1 MISNQFR
8 VIVALIKRSIMK
20 IFLGSLI
27 KIYDIETLA
36 NCFLYMDI
44 DSKTDISDL
53 NNIDSSQINV
63 FVIHYSRND
72 LKVFVQY
79 LKRLKGQIGFN
90 NLSFDSQVC
99 QFILNNAERWIIG
112 DYHPD
117 EITKEIFA
125 FAQEQINK
133 QGVGFPTFN
142 ERNLYCKQLDLFKMH
157 HFDNKAK
164 VQSLKGL
171 QVNLN
176 WRIVMEMPIDFRKY
190 INPDELQIVIDY
202 CKNDILSTKHFFDH
216 KDSKKAIDLRKGL
229 IKSYNLDATAINW
242 SDSKIGSELILK
254 FYCEHTKKNPKEVRT
269 LRTNRTTIE
278 LKECI
283 PSYVEF
289 KSPEFNALLNKF
301 KSTTLYEHN
310 NFKFGA
316 ATVSENTKSS
326 KNKKE
331 DISVIYKGL
340 PISYGIGGAH
350 GSLSGVFESD
360 DNYTIKEVDV
370 ASLYPSLGIVNNY
383 YPLQLGSEFVDVYR
397 DKIVAVRLAEKAK
410 GENGNP
416 AIVLGL
422 KNAANSV
429 YGKSNDKFSF
439 LYDSRYTIST
449 TLAGQNSLSM
459 LVENAGEISDCK
471 LISVNTDSLTIIIN
485 RNNLNIFRKIC
496 KDWENKTGLSLEETT
511 YARMG
516 IRDVNNYIALKDMNG
531 KVCEKCNNY
540 FIDCTKCKAI
550 KHKGC
555 FEKDK
560 LLHKDPSARIVP
572 LAIEKYVVH
581 KVPIEET
588 INNHKVIWDFL
599 LRKKFKKNSRG
610 KYHSTKNGKDFIEDA
625 QEKAER
631 YFVAKNDTGK
641 IFMKYYSSGKKSI
654 IEDGWKCLSANLIKD
669 ENAFNYNINRRY
681 YIERAYKIIDGV
693 ESNRVQLALF

>member
-1 MISNQFR
+1 
-8 VIVALIKRSIMK
+8 MK

-72 LKVFVQY
+72 LKVFIEY

-99 QFILNNAERWIIG
+99 QFILNNAERWVIG

-142 ERNLYCKQLDLFKMH
+142 ERTLYCKQLDLFKMH

-171 QVNLN
+171 QCNLN
-176 WRIVMEMPIDFRKY
+176 WFISAEMPIDFRKY
-190 INPDELQIVIDY
+190 INPDELQVVIDY
-202 CKNDILSTKHFFDH
+202 CKNDVLSTKFFFDH

-229 IKSYNLDATAINW
+229 IKSYDLDATAINW

-254 FYCEHTKKNPKEVRT
+254 FYCEYTKKNPKEVRT

-278 LKECI
+278 LKNCI

-289 KSPEFNALLNKF
+289 KSPEFNALLDKF

-316 ATVSENTKSS
+316 ATANENAKIS
-326 KNKKE
+326 KNKRKE
-331 DISVIYKGL
+331 DITVTYKGVSYSYGSGGLHGSRTGIFKSNDKYVIY
-340 PISYGIGGAH
+340 
-350 GSLSGVFESD
+350 D
-360 DNYTIKEVDV
+360 VDV
-370 ASLYPSLGIVNNY
+370 SSLYPSLGIANNY
-383 YPLQLGSEFVDVYR
+383 YPQQLGKEFIDVYR

-410 GENGNP
+410 GKDGNA

-429 YGKSNDKFSF
+429 YGKSNDRFSF
-439 LYDSRYTIST
+439 LYDANYTMAT
-449 TLAGQNSLSM
+449 TSSGQLSLSM
-459 LVENAGEISDCK
+459 LIESISDIPDCEM
-471 LISVNTDSLTIIIN
+471 ISGNTDSALLIIN
-485 RNNLNIFRKIC
+485 RNNINLFKNVC
-496 KDWENKTGLSLEETT
+496 KDWEKKTGLILEEAIYKT
-511 YARMG
+511 YYA
-516 IRDVNNYIALKDMNG
+516 RDVNSYLAVQENG
-531 KVCEKCNNY
+531 K
-540 FIDCTKCKAI
+540 I
-550 KHKGC
+550 KVKGC

-572 LAIEKYVVH
+572 IALENYIVNNISV
-581 KVPIEET
+581 EET
-588 INNHKVIWDFL
+588 INNHGVIWDFL
-599 LRKKFKKNSRG
+599 LRKKFKANSSG
-610 KYHSTKNGKDFIEDA
+610 KFYSMSNGKEIIEDA
-625 QEKAER
+625 QKKAAR
-631 YFVAKNDTGK
+631 YFVANNDTGK
-641 IFMKYYSSGKKSI
+641 IFIKHYSSGKKSI
-654 IEDGWKCLSANLIKD
+654 IEDGYRCLDASIIKD

-681 YIERAYKIIDGV
+681 YIERTYKIIDCV
-693 ESNRVQLALF
+693 EKNRVQMSLF

>member
-1 MISNQFR
+1 MISNRFC

-72 LKVFVQY
+72 LKVLVQY

-112 DYHPD
+112 DYHAD

-176 WRIVMEMPIDFRKY
+176 WFLVAEMPIDFRKL
-190 INPDELQIVIDY
+190 INAEELQIVIDY
-202 CKNDILSTKHFFDH
+202 CKNDIFSTKHFFDH

-254 FYCEHTKKNPKEVRT
+254 FYCEHTNKNPKEVRT

-278 LKECI
+278 LKDCI
-283 PSYVEF
+283 PGYVKF
-289 KSPEFNALLNKF
+289 KSSEFNVLLDKF
-301 KSTTLYEHN
+301 KSTTLYDHN
-310 NFKFGA
+310 SFKFGSA
-316 ATVSENTKSS
+316 VESENAKKP
-326 KNKKE
+326 KNKRKE
-331 DISVIYKGL
+331 DISVEYRGL
-340 PISYGIGGAH
+340 VIGFGIGGAH
-350 GSLSGVFESD
+350 GSLSGDFKSD
-360 DNYTIKEVDV
+360 SNYIIKEVDV
-370 ASLYPSLGIVNNY
+370 ASLYPSLGIVNRY
-383 YPLQLGSEFVDVYR
+383 YPNQLGSEFVDIYR

-410 GENGNP
+410 GKQGNA

-439 LYDSRYTIST
+439 LYDSAYTIST
-449 TLAGQNSLSM
+449 TISGQASLAM
-459 LVENAGEISDCK
+459 LVESIGEISDCK
-471 LISVNTDSLTIIIN
+471 LISANTDSVTVIIH
-485 RNNLNIFRKIC
+485 RDNLDIFEKTC
-496 KDWENKTGLSLEETT
+496 KTWEQHTGLSLEETT
-511 YARMG
+511 YTRAF
-516 IRDVNNYIALKDMNG
+516 IRDVNSYIALKDMNG
-531 KVCEKCNNY
+531 RVCSKCNNY
-540 FIDCTKCKAI
+540 FIDCDECKAI

-560 LLHKDPSARIVP
+560 LLHKDTSARIVP
-572 LAIEKYVVH
+572 LAIEKYVIH
-581 KVPIEET
+581 NVPIEET
-588 INNHKVIWDFL
+588 INNHSVIWDFL
-599 LRKKFKKNSRG
+599 LRKKFKKNSNG
-610 KYHSTKNGKDFIEDA
+610 EYYSMKNGKEVI
-625 QEKAER
+625 EKAQKVAR
-631 YFVAKNDTGK
+631 YYVANNTGK
-641 IFMKYYSSGKKSI
+641 VFGKSYSSGKKSI
-654 IEDGWKCLSANLIKD
+654 IEKKWKCCDANEIKS
-669 ENAFNYNINRRY
+669 ENAFDYDVNRRY
-681 YIERAYKIIDGV
+681 YIERAYKIIDTV
-693 ESNRVQLALF
+693 ENNRVQLSLF